1 MRDFEIKN
9 IKFSKK
15 PISIPVDY
23 RPVYKIAQIVM
34 ILSITC
40 IGNKSSL
47 LKLHLLSWALKDDKN
62 KDEVLEL
69 IKSNYDTDIAVWGI
83 EPALNRALL
92 FCISENICIME
103 NGKYLLTEKGT
114 DFFKLI
120 VKAEVFVEEFEFLNF
135 VGKRKITD
143 NRIESIS
150 NKWSL
155 FNVKN

>member
-1 MRDFEIKN
+1 MSDFEIKN

-92 FCISENICIME
+92 FCISENICTME
-103 NGKYLLTEKGT
+103 SGKYLLTEKGA

-120 VKAEVFVEEFEFLNF
+120 VGAEVFVEEFEFLNF

>member
-1 MRDFEIKN
+1 MRNSEIKN

-23 RPVYKIAQIVM
+23 RPIYKIAQIVM
-34 ILSITC
+34 ILSINC

-69 IKSNYDTDIAVWGI
+69 IKSNYDKDIAVWGI

-92 FCISENICIME
+92 FCISENICIIE

-114 DFFKLI
+114 GFFKLI
-120 VKAEVFVEEFEFLNF
+120 VNAEVFIEEFEFLNF

>member
-1 MRDFEIKN
+1 MRDSEIKD

-23 RPVYKIAQIVM
+23 RPVYKIAQVVM

-40 IGNKSSL
+40 TGNKCSL

-69 IKSNYDTDIAVWGI
+69 IKNNYNADITVWGI

-92 FCISENICIME
+92 FCIAENICIME
-103 NGKYLLTEKGT
+103 SGKYLLTKKGEF
-114 DFFKLI
+114 FFKLI
-120 VKAEVFVEEFEFLNF
+120 VKAEVFKEEFEFLNF

>member
-1 MRDFEIKN
+1 MKDFEIKN

-23 RPVYKIAQIVM
+23 RPMYKIAQIVM

-40 IGNKSSL
+40 IANKCSL
-47 LKLHLLSWALKDDKN
+47 LKLHLLSWALKDDEN
-62 KDEVLEL
+62 KDKVLEL
-69 IKSNYDTDIAVWGI
+69 IKNNYEPDIAVWGI

-92 FCISENICIME
+92 FCVAEGICIIE
-103 NGKYLLTEKGT
+103 HGKYLLTKKGEE
-114 DFFKLI
+114 FFKLI
-120 VKAEVFVEEFEFLNF
+120 VKADVFKEEFTFLNF

>member
-1 MRDFEIKN
+1 MRDFEIKD

-23 RPVYKIAQIVM
+23 RPMYKIAQIVM

-69 IKSNYDTDIAVWGI
+69 IRNNYEIDIAVWGI

-92 FCISENICIME
+92 FCISENICIIE
-103 NGKYLLTEKGT
+103 NGKYILTKKGE
-114 DFFKLI
+114 DFFKVI
-120 VKAEVFVEEFEFLNF
+120 VKAEVFKEEFEFLNF

>member
-1 MRDFEIKN
+1 MKDSEIKN

-23 RPVYKIAQIVM
+23 RPMYKIGQIVM

-40 IGNKSSL
+40 IGNKCSL
-47 LKLHLLSWALKDDKN
+47 LKLHLLSWALKADEN
-62 KDEVLEL
+62 KDKVLEL
-69 IKSNYDTDIAVWGI
+69 IKNNYEPDIAVWGI

-92 FCISENICIME
+92 LCVAEGICIIE
-103 NGKYLLTEKGT
+103 HGKYLLTKKGEE
-114 DFFKLI
+114 FFKLI
-120 VKAEVFVEEFEFLNF
+120 VKADVFKEEFIFLNF

>member
-1 MRDFEIKN
+1 MKDFEIKDL
-9 IKFSKK
+9 KFSKK

-23 RPVYKIAQIVM
+23 RPMYKISQIVM

-47 LKLHLLSWALKDDKN
+47 LKLHLLSWALKDYKN

-69 IKSNYDTDIAVWGI
+69 IKNNYDTDIAVWGI

-92 FCISENICIME
+92 FCVSENICTIE
-103 NGKYLLTEKGT
+103 SGKYLLTKKGEE
-114 DFFKLI
+114 FFKLI
-120 VKAEVFVEEFEFLNF
+120 IKADVFKEEFDFLKF
-135 VGKRKITD
+135 IGKKKITD
-143 NRIESIS
+143 NRIKSIS

>member
-1 MRDFEIKN
+1 MRDFDIKN

-15 PISIPVDY
+15 PISIPADY
-23 RPVYKIAQIVM
+23 RPMYKIAQIVIM
-34 ILSITC
+34 LSTTC

-62 KDEVLEL
+62 KDQVLEL
-69 IKSNYDTDIAVWGI
+69 IKNNYDIDIAVWGI

-92 FCISENICIME
+92 FCVSENICIIE
-103 NGKYLLTEKGT
+103 SGKYLLTKKGEE
-114 DFFKLI
+114 FFKLI
-120 VKAEVFVEEFEFLNF
+120 VKEDIFKEEFEFLKF
-135 VGKRKITD
+135 VGKKKITD

>member
-1 MRDFEIKN
+1 MSDFEIKN
-9 IKFSKK
+9 LQFSKK
-15 PISIPVDY
+15 PIPIPVDY
-23 RPVYKIAQIVM
+23 RPMYKISQIVM

-47 LKLHLLSWALKDDKN
+47 LKLHLLNWALKNDKN

-69 IKSNYDTDIAVWGI
+69 IKDNYTSVMTVWGI

-92 FCISENICIME
+92 FCVAEDICIIE
-103 NGKYLLTEKGT
+103 HGKYSLTQKGEA
-114 DFFKLI
+114 FFKLI
-120 VKAEVFVEEFEFLNF
+120 IDNDVFKEELEFLNF
-135 VGKRKITD
+135 IGKRKITD
-143 NRIESIS
+143 NRIDSIS

>member
-1 MRDFEIKN
+1 MKDFEIKN

-23 RPVYKIAQIVM
+23 RPMYKIAQIVM

-40 IGNKSSL
+40 IGNKCSL
-47 LKLHLLSWALKDDKN
+47 LKLHLLSWALKDDEN
-62 KDEVLEL
+62 KDKVLEL
-69 IKSNYDTDIAVWGI
+69 IKNNYEPDIAVWGI

-92 FCISENICIME
+92 FCAAEGICIIE
-103 NGKYLLTEKGT
+103 HGKYLLTKKGEE
-114 DFFKLI
+114 FFKLI
-120 VKAEVFVEEFEFLNF
+120 VKADIFKEEFVFLNF

-143 NRIESIS
+143 NRIASIS

>member
-47 LKLHLLSWALKDDKN
+47 LN
-62 KDEVLEL
+62 
-69 IKSNYDTDIAVWGI
+69 
-83 EPALNRALL
+83 
-92 FCISENICIME
+92 FIC
-103 NGKYLLTEKGT
+103 
-114 DFFKLI
+114 
-120 VKAEVFVEEFEFLNF
+120 
-135 VGKRKITD
+135 
-143 NRIESIS
+143 
-150 NKWSL
+150 
-155 FNVKN
+155 

>member
-23 RPVYKIAQIVM
+23 RPIYKIAQIVM

-40 IGNKSSL
+40 TGNKSSL

-92 FCISENICIME
+92 FCISENICTME
-103 NGKYLLTEKGT
+103 NGKYLLTENGT

-120 VKAEVFVEEFEFLNF
+120 VNAEVFIEEFEFLNF

-150 NKWSL
+150 KKWSL